1 MTSYA
6 SVLLY
11 PTYLLF
17 QALSSKG
24 INVFEEAYF
33 DFDEIP
39 SELNRMLP
47 KLLLNECVVRL
58 DGLFSRNVPKGKG
71 LLLHF
76 AQMMKSCRKTSPL
89 PAVKVCGTTPKH
101 PQSSNAVSAQSSQSN
116 GRKKKPLTLTHST
129 SRHPTE

>member
-58 DGLFSRNVPKGKG
+58 DGLLVGMCPKEKG
-71 LLLHF
+71 F
-76 AQMMKSCRKTSPL
+76 CYIP
-89 PAVKVCGTTPKH
+89 P
-101 PQSSNAVSAQSSQSN
+101 
-116 GRKKKPLTLTHST
+116 
-129 SRHPTE
+129 

>member
-39 SELNRMLP
+39 SELNRLRP

-71 LLLHF
+71 LLLHS
-76 AQMMKSCRKTSPL
+76 AL
-89 PAVKVCGTTPKH
+89 N
-101 PQSSNAVSAQSSQSN
+101 SSSH
-116 GRKKKPLTLTHST
+116 R
-129 SRHPTE
+129 